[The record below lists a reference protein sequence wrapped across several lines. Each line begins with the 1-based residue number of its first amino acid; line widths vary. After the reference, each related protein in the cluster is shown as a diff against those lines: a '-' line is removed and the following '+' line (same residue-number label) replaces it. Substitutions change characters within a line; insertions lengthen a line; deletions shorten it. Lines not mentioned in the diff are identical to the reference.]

1 MLSALLDWDFAQL
14 IYHQNLALQ
23 NTSKNTET
31 EKRKNVNIIE
41 STVFKSLKS

>member
-31 EKRKNVNIIE
+31 
-41 STVFKSLKS
+41 FKAKKCKYNRIHSF